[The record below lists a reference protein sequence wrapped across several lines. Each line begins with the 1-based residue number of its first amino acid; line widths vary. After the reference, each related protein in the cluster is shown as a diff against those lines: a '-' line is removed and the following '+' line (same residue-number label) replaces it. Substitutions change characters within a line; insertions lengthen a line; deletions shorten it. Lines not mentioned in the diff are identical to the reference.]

1 MCDILTISCL
11 IQVSI
16 ILTLLGLTAAM
27 FFYREIKRG
36 KRLQKM
42 KKRKSLIPSTCIYIG
57 LDMSRTNKKM
67 VQVVGVEKKIKTNKY
82 IFV

>member
-1 MCDILTISCL
+1 MEKVCDILTISCL

-27 FFYREIKRG
+27 FFCREIRRG

-42 KKRKSLIPSTCIYIG
+42 KKRKRLIPSKCIYIG
-57 LDMSRTNKKM
+57 LDMARKGKKM
-67 VQVVGVEKKIKTNKY
+67 VQVVGVEKNIKTKK
-82 IFV
+82 